1 MGGCDRQGPKRFRER
16 NPEME
21 PIGHKFKMIAEK
33 IHKHQDEAL
42 KKDDLTFSQMSVLL
56 CILFHGEEPITTGE
70 ICGIL
75 QITHPSAVGLINR
88 LEEKKMVERIPNPND
103 SRSSYI
109 KLTSKACEFL
119 QKNRKYNVEM
129 DHETVKGFSDD
140 EIKLLRSF
148 LDRIYLNIEKF

>member
-1 MGGCDRQGPKRFRER
+1 
-16 NPEME
+16 
-21 PIGHKFKMIAEK
+21 
-33 IHKHQDEAL
+33 
-42 KKDDLTFSQMSVLL
+42 
-56 CILFHGEEPITTGE
+56 
-70 ICGIL
+70 
-75 QITHPSAVGLINR
+75 VGLINR

-109 KLTSKACEFL
+109 KLTGKACEFL